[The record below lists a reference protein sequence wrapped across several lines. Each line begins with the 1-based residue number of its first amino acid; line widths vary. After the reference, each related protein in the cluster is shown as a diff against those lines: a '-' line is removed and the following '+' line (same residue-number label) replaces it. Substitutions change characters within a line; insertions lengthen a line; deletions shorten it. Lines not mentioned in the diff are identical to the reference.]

1 MTTTTENQRRT
12 VDSGPASEVVVR
24 VAGVQKIFDSSR
36 GRHEALKSIDLDIF
50 DGEFLTILG
59 PSGCG
64 KTTLLRVLAGFE
76 QPTRGDVLLD
86 GAVITEVPPNHRPMA
101 MVFQSYALFPHL
113 TVHDNI
119 AYGLKIAKVPKA
131 EIAERIEVVLSIMD
145 LVGLGDRLPTQLS
158 GGQQQRVALARS
170 VVVRPRVL
178 LFDEPLSNLD
188 ARLRDQMR
196 SELRRI
202 QRQLGVTSVY
212 VTHDQTEAMAMS
224 DRIVVMSEG
233 HIEQVGTPEQIYRR
247 PDSLFVADFIG
258 KANVLPAP
266 VLPGGVTDRAAD
278 RVTEGRGP
286 TGEVELFGVT
296 LPLELSDDVGDTAT
310 LVLRPEDVLITP
322 FDSPNDHSPVLVD
335 GRIEAAGWLRASEYV
350 GGATHLTFELLDGT
364 LLESIE
370 YHTAAAGPAAL
381 PTEGAGVL
389 ASFPTAALRSV
400 ERRR

>member
-1 MTTTTENQRRT
+1 MTA
-12 VDSGPASEVVVR
+12 ASTDTAPSVTDAAIAVR
-24 VAGVQKIFDSSR
+24 LVEVQKIFDSSR
-36 GRHEALKSIDLDIF
+36 GRHEALKSIDLEIV

-64 KTTLLRVLAGFE
+64 KTTLLRILAGFE
-76 QPTRGDVLLD
+76 KPTRGNVLLD
-86 GAVITEVPPNHRPMA
+86 DKVLTNVPPNNRPMA

-113 TVHDNI
+113 TVYDNI
-119 AYGLKIAKVPKA
+119 AYGLKIAKVGKE
-131 EIAERIEVVLSIMD
+131 EITERVEVVLSIMD

-233 HIEQVGTPEQIYRR
+233 HIEQVGSPEDIYRR
-247 PDSLFVADFIG
+247 PESLFVADFIG
-258 KANVLPAP
+258 KANVLPA
-266 VLPGGVTDRAAD
+266 VVAERQGSEAILGLLDVSIAVEVQAD
-278 RVTEGRGP
+278 I
-286 TGEVELFGVT
+286 GETVT
-296 LPLELSDDVGDTAT
+296 LV
-310 LVLRPEDVLITP
+310 VRPEDVQVSP
-322 FDSPNDHSPVLVD
+322 HASPNDHTAATKDGVLEV
-335 GRIEAAGWLRASEYV
+335 AGWLRAVEYV
-350 GGATHLTFELLDGT
+350 GAATHLTVELGDGT
-364 LLESIE
+364 LLEAVHH
-370 YHTAAAGPAAL
+370 HTAAAGPDSL
-381 PTEGAGVL
+381 PAEGAGVV
-389 ASFPTAALRSV
+389 AVMPVGALRPV
-400 ERRR
+400 KDRR

>member
-1 MTTTTENQRRT
+1 MTAATNNSSISTPNAPEQA
-12 VDSGPASEVVVR
+12 VAVR
-24 VAGVQKIFDSSR
+24 LVGVQKIYDSSR
-36 GRHEALKSIDLDIF
+36 GRHEALKSVDLDIF

-64 KTTLLRVLAGFE
+64 KTTLLRTLAGFE
-76 QPTRGDVLLD
+76 QPTKGDVLLD
-86 GAVITEVPPNHRPMA
+86 GKSITNVPPNERPMA

-113 TVHDNI
+113 TVFDNI
-119 AYGLKIAKVPKA
+119 AYGLKIAKVSKE
-131 EIAERIEVVLSIMD
+131 EITERVEVVLSIMD

-233 HIEQVGTPEQIYRR
+233 HIEQVGNPQEIYRQ
-247 PDSLFVADFIG
+247 PESLFVADFIG
-258 KANVLPAP
+258 KANVLPA
-266 VLPGGVTDRAAD
+266 LITGRAGQQAD
-278 RVTEGRGP
+278 I
-286 TGEVELFGVT
+286 ELLGTSVAV
-296 LPLELSDDVGDTAT
+296 DVSGDTGT
-310 LVLRPEDVLITP
+310 GITMVVRPEDVSIFPLA
-322 FDSPNDHSPVLVD
+322 SPNDHHTTLTDDGVLEV
-335 GRIEAAGWLRASEYV
+335 AGWLRASEYV
-350 GGATHLTFELLDGT
+350 GAATLLTVELGDGT
-364 LLESIE
+364 LIESVDH
-370 YHTAAAGPAAL
+370 HTAALGPESIPEEGSGVVARL
-381 PTEGAGVL
+381 PVD
-389 ASFPTAALRSV
+389 ALRAV
-400 ERRR
+400 RDGR

>member
-1 MTTTTENQRRT
+1 MTTTAKA
-12 VDSGPASEVVVR
+12 PASAAGVDEEPADVAVR
-24 VAGVQKIFDSSR
+24 LVGVQKIFDSRR
-36 GRHEALKSIDLDIF
+36 GKHEALKGIDLDIV

-76 QPTRGDVLLD
+76 HPTKGDVLLD
-86 GAVITEVPPNHRPMA
+86 GKTITDVPPNNRPMA

-113 TVHDNI
+113 TVQENI
-119 AYGLKIAKVPKA
+119 AYGLRIAKTPKA
-131 EIAERIEVVLSIMD
+131 EIQERVDVVLSIMD
-145 LVGLGDRLPTQLS
+145 LVGLNDRLPTQLS

-233 HIEQVGTPEQIYRR
+233 HIEQIGAPEDIYRR
-247 PDSLFVADFIG
+247 PESLFVADFIG
-258 KANVLPAP
+258 KANVFPAT
-266 VLPGGVTDRAAD
+266 VIDRPGSAQV
-278 RVTEGRGP
+278 
-286 TGEVELFGVT
+286 VT
-296 LPLELSDDVGDTAT
+296 LFDVNIPIEAAPSEDGTAT
-310 LVLRPEDVLITP
+310 LVLRPEDVSITP
-322 FDSPNDHSPVLVD
+322 IDSPNDHDSEVSD
-335 GRIEAAGWLRASEYV
+335 GMLKVAGWLRASEFV
-350 GGATHLTFELLDGT
+350 GAATHLTIELGDGT
-364 LLESIE
+364 LLEAVRH
-370 YHTAAAGPAAL
+370 HTAAMGPDTLGAEGTGVLAAL
-381 PTEGAGVL
+381 PIE
-389 ASFPTAALRSV
+389 ALRSV
-400 ERRR
+400 KVGR

>member
-1 MTTTTENQRRT
+1 MTAATNNSSISTPNAPEQA
-12 VDSGPASEVVVR
+12 VAVR
-24 VAGVQKIFDSSR
+24 LVGVQKIYDSSR
-36 GRHEALKSIDLDIF
+36 GRHEALKSVDLDIF

-64 KTTLLRVLAGFE
+64 KTTLLRTLAGFE
-76 QPTRGDVLLD
+76 QPTKGDVLLD
-86 GAVITEVPPNHRPMA
+86 GKSITNVPPNERPMA

-113 TVHDNI
+113 TVYDNI
-119 AYGLKIAKVPKA
+119 AYGLKIAKVSKE
-131 EIAERIEVVLSIMD
+131 EITERVEVVLSIMD

-233 HIEQVGTPEQIYRR
+233 HIEQVGNPQEIYRQ
-247 PDSLFVADFIG
+247 PESLFVADFIG
-258 KANVLPAP
+258 KANVLPA
-266 VLPGGVTDRAAD
+266 LITG
-278 RVTEGRGP
+278 RVGQQAH
-286 TGEVELFGVT
+286 VELLGTSVAV
-296 LPLELSDDVGDTAT
+296 DVSGDAGTGIT
-310 LVLRPEDVLITP
+310 MVVRPEDVSIFPLA
-322 FDSPNDHSPVLVD
+322 SPNDHHTNVTDDGVLEV
-335 GRIEAAGWLRASEYV
+335 AGWLRASEYV
-350 GGATHLTFELLDGT
+350 GAATLLTVELGDGT
-364 LLESIE
+364 LIESVDH
-370 YHTAAAGPAAL
+370 HTAALGPESIPEEGSGVVARL
-381 PTEGAGVL
+381 PVD
-389 ASFPTAALRSV
+389 ALRAV
-400 ERRR
+400 RDGR